1 LNAGHT
7 PDDGGLYPAG
17 HGENMGRSRECGTED
32 DEKESTTVYLRGFVL
47 KKIKKVASSQYMSAT
62 AWIER
67 AVNRQ
72 LMQEMES
79 PEVLRQLCD
88 MENGKSKVEKIK

>member
-1 LNAGHT
+1 
-7 PDDGGLYPAG
+7 
-17 HGENMGRSRECGTED
+17 
-32 DEKESTTVYLRGFVL
+32 
-47 KKIKKVASSQYMSAT
+47 MSAT